1 MKVVKFS
8 YIRYLFDVDVTG
20 TGSSRF
26 GKGLKII
33 ATGEHNNKNP
43 IFSFDDDD
51 DNDNDDD
58 HFLLQP
64 YQQLWQR

>member
-8 YIRYLFDVDVTG
+8 YIRNLLDVHVTG
-20 TGSSRF
+20 KGSSRF
-26 GKGLKII
+26 GKGLKIAI
-33 ATGEHNNKNP
+33 GEYTNKNP

>member
-8 YIRYLFDVDVTG
+8 YIRNLFDVHVTG

-26 GKGLKII
+26 GKGLKIAI
-33 ATGEHNNKNP
+33 GEYNNKNP

-51 DNDNDDD
+51 VDDNDDD

>member
-26 GKGLKII
+26 GKGLKIAI
-33 ATGEHNNKNP
+33 GEYTNKNP

-64 YQQLWQR
+64 YQQLWQQ

>member
-8 YIRYLFDVDVTG
+8 HIRNLLDVHVTG

-26 GKGLKII
+26 GKGLKIAI
-33 ATGEHNNKNP
+33 GEYNNKNP

-51 DNDNDDD
+51 VDDNDDD
-58 HFLLQP
+58 HFFLQP

>member
-26 GKGLKII
+26 GKGLKIAI
-33 ATGEHNNKNP
+33 GEYTNKNP